1 MHLRIN
7 KKILFYLFLFI
18 LLGTLN
24 NPNNLIF
31 ELPKIHKI
39 EVQGLSGKKKLE
51 LLEKLNYIKIN
62 NIFFLDQKKIKGIL
76 NSLDNVENYTI
87 KKKYPS
93 SLIIEITEAEP
104 LAFIKKNG
112 KIYLLG
118 SNEKLQESKK
128 NKLDIPFIFGNFE
141 LYEFFELKKEIEKS
155 KFIYNDIKNF
165 YFFKSGRWD
174 LETLSGKLIRLPNK
188 KIKDALDLSS
198 QILKNKDFKNVKTID
213 LRQKKKLII
222 NE

>member
-1 MHLRIN
+1 M
-7 KKILFYLFLFI
+7 
-18 LLGTLN
+18 
-24 NPNNLIF
+24 
-31 ELPKIHKI
+31 
-39 EVQGLSGKKKLE
+39 
-51 LLEKLNYIKIN
+51 
-62 NIFFLDQKKIKGIL
+62 
-76 NSLDNVENYTI
+76 
-87 KKKYPS
+87 
-93 SLIIEITEAEP
+93 
-104 LAFIKKNG
+104 
-112 KIYLLG
+112 
-118 SNEKLQESKK
+118 QESKK

>member
-1 MHLRIN
+1 M
-7 KKILFYLFLFI
+7 
-18 LLGTLN
+18 
-24 NPNNLIF
+24 
-31 ELPKIHKI
+31 
-39 EVQGLSGKKKLE
+39 E